1 MIEAIIMEPTRLCAG
16 KNFRTRFRAAPN
28 IEHPIL
34 GRFPTTGLYAG
45 LYEFFE
51 LITQF
56 NPLST
61 VPTTGRSTPL
71 G

>member
-1 MIEAIIMEPTRLCAG
+1 MLRLG
-16 KNFRTRFRAAPN
+16 DFSWG
-28 IEHPIL
+28 L

-56 NPLST
+56 NPLPT

>member
-1 MIEAIIMEPTRLCAG
+1 MSKIDYVQTEEVEIVELLLLLNCSNPTRKL
-16 KNFRTRFRAAPN
+16 
-28 IEHPIL
+28 L